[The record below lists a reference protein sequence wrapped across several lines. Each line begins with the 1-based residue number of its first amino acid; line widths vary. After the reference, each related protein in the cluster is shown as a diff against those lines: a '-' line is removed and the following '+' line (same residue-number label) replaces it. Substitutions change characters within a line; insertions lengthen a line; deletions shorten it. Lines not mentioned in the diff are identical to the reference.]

1 LLRKAPAEIDRSI
14 QGNHAQS
21 TIDLIWHTGLKQSK
35 ISPVGA
41 DVACGGDHQQ
51 AAELLTQGIASSDL
65 GHYTQAVALLGKAM
79 TALQTAMP
87 GKSADFT
94 FSDCSVEHDR
104 LSARILLS
112 LSYPTHEL
120 GQSARSIRLLVYA
133 EQLANRRSL
142 GHLTVVTR
150 AQHGLLLLQE
160 GRIAD
165 AISQLD
171 GAVQL
176 IDDAEPEDKCK
187 ILISRGEAHNQ
198 LGHIQSAIE
207 DFNDAVD
214 LSRRYGLTEL
224 EFAARHNLGYMHY
237 LAGNLPRSLELMP
250 TVEQAASDHFK
261 GVVGIDRS
269 RVLLSAGLVAEAD
282 RTLLEASAALER
294 TEMLP
299 LLADAELARAEVAL
313 LAGNYALAQ
322 EVSRTAVSRVRQGGN
337 RRATALG
344 ELVVLRADAEAGNRA
359 DKLVHTADRL
369 AATLSRLGMRDQAK
383 LARLIAIEYSGP
395 SRRGRPRPLP
405 SISAGQSLDLRLYG
419 RLVRTKLAFARGNRR
434 AGQRQARAGMAELMK
449 HQAQFGSL
457 DLQTSSAAHGVSLAA
472 LAVTEEIAADQ
483 PVAVLAWL
491 ERARAISSRITPVRP
506 PEDQVTADLLTQLRW
521 VMSQLEPEE
530 ADSEKAELLRK
541 RRQALQRD
549 IRTRSWIVQGTGSV
563 VQVPR
568 TIDMQAA
575 LDGAAMVTTFGIDDE
590 IHGIVLTRRG
600 CWMQRLTTMA
610 EAERLVRRITADLD
624 VLALGHVPEPLRTS
638 ARNSLAR
645 GLRTLDELLLTP
657 LNLPDA
663 PIVLVPPGRLATLPW
678 GGLPTLRGRP
688 LTIAPSAAA
697 WLGAHARFHGK
708 PGPVVAVA
716 GPDLARADQ
725 EVAGVALSWPGCETL
740 TGVKATGEAFLN
752 AINGAHLVHVA
763 AHGHHERESPL
774 FSSIKLVDG
783 PVVGYDLDRVSQP
796 PQQVVLSACEL
807 GQATVRAG
815 DEALGLTRALLH
827 SGTSSIIS
835 GVAKVSDAGAADL
848 MVDYHRRHAAGAA
861 PAYAL
866 AEALQAAAEPIPFAC
881 FGAGW

>member
-1 LLRKAPAEIDRSI
+1 M
-14 QGNHAQS
+14 G
-21 TIDLIWHTGLKQSK
+21 
-35 ISPVGA
+35 V
-41 DVACGGDHQQ
+41 DVACGGDHRQ
-51 AAELLTQGIASSDL
+51 AAELLTQGVASSDL
-65 GHYTQAVALLGKAM
+65 GHYTQAITLLGQAM
-79 TALQTAMP
+79 SALHSAVP
-87 GKSADFT
+87 GNGADFQ
-94 FSDCSVEHDR
+94 FPNCSVEHDR

-120 GQSARSIRLLVYA
+120 GQRARSIRLLVYA
-133 EQLANRRSL
+133 ERLANRGSL
-142 GHLTVVTR
+142 GQLTVVTR
-150 AQHGLLLLQE
+150 AQHGVLLLQE
-160 GRIAD
+160 GRVAD

-171 GAVQL
+171 GAVDL
-176 IDDAEPEDKCK
+176 IDDADPEDQCK
-187 ILISRGEAHNQ
+187 ILISRGEAHHQ
-198 LGHIQSAIE
+198 LGHIQSATE
-207 DFNDAVD
+207 DFSHAVD

-250 TVEQAASDHFK
+250 TVEQAASDHYK

-322 EVSRTAVSRVRQGGN
+322 EVSRTAVSRLRQRSN
-337 RRATALG
+337 PRAIALG
-344 ELVVLRADAEAGNRA
+344 ELVVLRADAEAGKRA
-359 DKLVHTADRL
+359 DKLVRTADRL
-369 AATLSRLGMRDQAK
+369 AATLSRLGLRDQAR
-383 LARLIAIEYSGP
+383 LARLIAIEYTGP

-405 SISAGQSLDLRLYG
+405 TISAGQALDLRLYG

-434 AGQRQARAGMAELMK
+434 AGERQARAGMAELMK

-472 LAVTEEIAADQ
+472 LAVTEELAADR

-506 PEDQVTADLLTQLRW
+506 PEDAITADLLTQLRW
-521 VMSQLEPEE
+521 VMGQLEHEE
-530 ADSEKAELLRK
+530 AESERVEPLRK
-541 RRQALQRD
+541 RRQNLQRE
-549 IRTRSWIVQGTGSV
+549 IRARSWTVQGTGSV
-563 VQVPR
+563 DQVPK
-568 TIDMQAA
+568 TIEMQAA
-575 LDGAAMVTTFGIDDE
+575 LDGAALVTTFGIDDE
-590 IHGIVLTRRG
+590 IHGIVLTRHG

-624 VLALGHVPEPLRTS
+624 ALALGHVPEPLRTS

-645 GLRTLDELLLTP
+645 GLRTLDELLVTP

-663 PIVLVPPGRLATLPW
+663 PIVLVPPGRLAALPW
-678 GGLPTLRGRP
+678 GDLPTLKGRP
-688 LTIAPSAAA
+688 LTVAPSAAA
-697 WLGAHARFHGK
+697 WLGAHARFLRK
-708 PGPVVAVA
+708 AGPVVAVA
-716 GPDLARADQ
+716 GPDLGRADQ
-725 EVAGVALSWPGCETL
+725 EVADVAQSWPGCETL
-740 TGVKATGEAFLN
+740 TGTEATGEAFLN

-763 AHGHHERESPL
+763 AHGRHERESPL
-774 FSSIKLVDG
+774 FSSIRLVDG
-783 PVVGYDLDRVSQP
+783 PVVGYDLDRVSQS

-807 GQATVRAG
+807 GLATVRPG

-827 SGTSSIIS
+827 SGTSTIIS

-848 MVDYHRRHAAGAA
+848 MVDYHRRLAAGAA

-866 AEALQAAAEPIPFAC
+866 AEALEAAAEPIPFAC